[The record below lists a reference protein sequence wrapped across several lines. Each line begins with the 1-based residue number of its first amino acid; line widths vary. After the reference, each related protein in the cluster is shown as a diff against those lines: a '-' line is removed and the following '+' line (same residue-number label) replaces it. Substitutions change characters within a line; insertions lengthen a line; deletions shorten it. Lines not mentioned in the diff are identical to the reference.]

1 MEDEANTKTPTL
13 AEIKTY
19 LRVDGTT
26 EDDLITHFIA
36 AAVSTIENILRH
48 PISDYDVVPDDIRT
62 AIDNCYA
69 IYVGCNEVAKMLWEL
84 FEDEGYTTPIEDIRT
99 PVLYPAFFIY
109 DQDNYHWLY
118 LNDLEEEYNRLL
130 ELKTTAENIL
140 LQ

>member
-1 MEDEANTKTPTL
+1 MIEKHIYQCEVCGKEFNDEEDCRYHEMEHTASF
-13 AEIKTY
+13 IKK
-19 LRVDGTT
+19 
-26 EDDLITHFIA
+26 
-36 AAVSTIENILRH
+36 AVVMMDNGGEVL
-48 PISDYDVVPDDIRT
+48 PLDDIRI

-84 FEDEGYTTPIEDIRT
+84 FEGEGYTTPIEDIRT

-140 LQ
+140 LH

>member
-1 MEDEANTKTPTL
+1 MIEKHIYQCEVCGKEFNDEEDCRNHEMEHTASF
-13 AEIKTY
+13 IKK
-19 LRVDGTT
+19 
-26 EDDLITHFIA
+26 
-36 AAVSTIENILRH
+36 AVVMMDNGGEVL
-48 PISDYDVVPDDIRT
+48 PLDDIRI
-62 AIDNCYA
+62 AIDNCYS

-84 FEDEGYTTPIEDIRT
+84 FEGEGYTTPIEDIRT

-140 LQ
+140 LH

>member
-1 MEDEANTKTPTL
+1 MIEKHIYQCEVCGKEFNDEEDCRKHEMEHNAAKLKGAVVMMD
-13 AEIKTY
+13 
-19 LRVDGTT
+19 DGG
-26 EDDLITHFIA
+26 EVLP
-36 AAVSTIENILRH
+36 L
-48 PISDYDVVPDDIRT
+48 DDIRT

-84 FEDEGYTTPIEDIRT
+84 FEGEGYTTPIEDIRT

-140 LQ
+140 LH

>member
-1 MEDEANTKTPTL
+1 MIEKHIYQCEVCGKEFNDEEDCRKHEMEHTTSF
-13 AEIKTY
+13 IKN
-19 LRVDGTT
+19 
-26 EDDLITHFIA
+26 
-36 AAVSTIENILRH
+36 AVVMMDNGGEVL
-48 PISDYDVVPDDIRT
+48 PLDDIRT

-109 DQDNYHWLY
+109 DQDSYRWLY
-118 LNDLEEEYNRLL
+118 FNNLEEWYNRLL

-140 LQ
+140 LH

>member
-1 MEDEANTKTPTL
+1 MIEKHIYQCEVCGKEFNDEEDCRNHEMEHTASF
-13 AEIKTY
+13 IKK
-19 LRVDGTT
+19 
-26 EDDLITHFIA
+26 
-36 AAVSTIENILRH
+36 AVVMMDNSGEVL
-48 PISDYDVVPDDIRT
+48 PLDDIRT

-84 FEDEGYTTPIEDIRT
+84 FEGEGYTTPIEDIRT

-140 LQ
+140 LH